1 MNQTTK
7 TIAKKKLGEWGKY
20 TVYIVDDRAVRNRAQ
35 YAQEFSNYG
44 VNIGE
49 KGLVTVN
56 FPFIPFNEIWIA
68 RSVKLFERHFIINE
82 ALTYVRGVDRGLSGG
97 AAYDAAIHHEQ
108 SSRMRTNK
116 KRKAWHIQKPVKV
129 PAEVYIKKYLTIK
142 NHSDIVK
149 VYLINGRVVRDIYQI
164 DYVEGGHGYVY
175 PWIPKDEIWIDSALD
190 TREIPLIVLHEY
202 TERTLMKQRKFPY
215 VKAHNIASK
224 IEFTYRGKS
233 LSKKQAS
240 SLTTQ
245 IVFRM
250 IRAHHIKLYK

>member
-1 MNQTTK
+1 MRRDTL
-7 TIAKKKLGEWGKY
+7 ISKKKIGSWGKY
-20 TVYIVDDRAVRNRAQ
+20 TLYVVDDRAVRNRAL
-35 YAQEFSNYG
+35 YAEEFSDYG
-44 VNIGE
+44 VNIGQ
-49 KGLVTVN
+49 KGLVTIN
-56 FPFIPFNEIWIA
+56 FPFIPVNEIWI
-68 RSVKLFERHFIINE
+68 SKSIKPSERRFIIGE
-82 ALTYVRGVDRGLSGG
+82 VLAYIRGVERGLSAG
-97 AAYDAAIHHEQ
+97 AAYDAALHHEQ
-108 SSRMRTNK
+108 SARMRADRRQWRLGKVQTK
-116 KRKAWHIQKPVKV
+116 VSKSIYVRKYAT
-129 PAEVYIKKYLTIK
+129 L
-142 NHSDIVK
+142 SDGLQTLR
-149 VYLINGRVVRDIYQI
+149 VYLINGRKVRDQYKI

-175 PWIPKDEIWIDSALD
+175 PWIPKEEIWIDSALD

-202 TERTLMKQRKFPY
+202 IERTLMKQRKFPY